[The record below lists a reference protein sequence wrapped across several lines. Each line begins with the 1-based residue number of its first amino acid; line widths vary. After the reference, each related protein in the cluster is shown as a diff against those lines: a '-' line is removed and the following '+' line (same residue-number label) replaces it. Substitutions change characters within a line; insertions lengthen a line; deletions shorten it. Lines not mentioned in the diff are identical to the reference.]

1 MGISKSAYYYKPKD
15 GSKFNLY
22 LADRINDIATEF
34 PSYGYR
40 RITAQLQRDGFCVN
54 HKRILRIMK
63 SQNLLVSPRRAYKAT
78 TSSNHDKAK
87 YPNLIKHLVL
97 TRPDQVWNADITYIR
112 IATGFAYLAAIID
125 GFSRKIIGYGLGRS
139 LSPILTITA
148 LKDAISKRDV
158 SDLIHHSDQGMQY
171 CSTDYVK
178 MLKENGVEISMSDKA
193 NPYDNAK
200 IESFFKTLKVEE
212 VYMFEYETFADVV
225 SRVTY
230 FIEEVYNKKRLHSS
244 LGYMPPEEFEYI
256 FKNNKIKTHQLALT

>member
-15 GSKFNLY
+15 RSKFNLY

-40 RITAQLQRDGFCVN
+40 RITAQLKRDGFYVN

-63 SQNLLVSPRRAYKAT
+63 SQNLLVSPRKAYKAT
-78 TSSNHDKAK
+78 TNSNHDFVK
-87 YPNLIKHLVL
+87 YPNLIRNLVL
-97 TRPDQVWNADITYIR
+97 TRIDEVWNADITYIR
-112 IATGFAYLAAIID
+112 IEAGFVYLAALID
-125 GFSRKIIGYGLGRS
+125 GFSRKIVGYGLGRS
-139 LSPILTITA
+139 LSPALTITA
-148 LKDAISKRDV
+148 LKDAISKRTV
-158 SDLIHHSDQGMQY
+158 SDLIHHSDQGLQY

-178 MLKENGVEISMSDKA
+178 ILKDNGIEISMSDKA

-212 VYMFEYETFADVV
+212 VYMFEYETFSDVAA
-225 SRVTY
+225 RVTY

-256 FKNNKIKTHQLALT
+256 FKNNKIKTHQLTLT